1 MLTNK
6 DKKFYEKVAREKG
19 NLGKNKYLFC
29 DLHSQQIGYYL
40 TLNSLDKAKE
50 HFERLAYLLEMM
62 EPKDR
67 PEWYTIENLENDRK
81 KIEQLEKR
89 KEWK

>member
-29 DLHSQQIGYYL
+29 DLHSQRFCCKVSKRSLVFQDDSYL
-40 TLNSLDKAKE
+40 SRDS
-50 HFERLAYLLEMM
+50 
-62 EPKDR
+62 
-67 PEWYTIENLENDRK
+67 
-81 KIEQLEKR
+81 
-89 KEWK
+89 